1 MVDERVT
8 DGTRLGELLASELDN
23 RTDTGLARIEVR
35 NVDEAA
41 TATPAGTEAY
51 EIWIDTDPIATV
63 SLYPDQV
70 ELRFPAPEAPV
81 LELADSVGL
90 TGSKIPENDSV
101 VVWVDDGAEVKRVVE
116 VFVGLL

>member
-23 RTDTGLARIEVR
+23 RTDSGLARIEVR

-41 TATPAGTEAY
+41 TATPSGTEAF
-51 EIWIDTDPIATV
+51 EIWMDTEPIATV
-63 SLYPDQV
+63 TLYPDQV
-70 ELRFPAPEAPV
+70 ELRFCVPVAPV

-90 TGSKIPENDSV
+90 TGSEAPEDDAV